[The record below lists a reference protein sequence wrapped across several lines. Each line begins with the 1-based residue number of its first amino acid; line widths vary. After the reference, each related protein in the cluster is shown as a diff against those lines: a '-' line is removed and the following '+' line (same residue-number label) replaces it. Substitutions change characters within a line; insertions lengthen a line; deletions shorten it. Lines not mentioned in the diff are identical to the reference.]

1 MRSFKKYSVHITQ
14 MSQLK
19 VLGGGASLG
28 LPAGALYTEVNWK
41 ATYSSNLYNL
51 LEVRGN

>member
-1 MRSFKKYSVHITQ
+1 MSRKESPPPVMRSFKKYSVHITQ

-28 LPAGALYTEVNWK
+28 LPAGALYTEVN
-41 ATYSSNLYNL
+41 
-51 LEVRGN
+51 